1 MKAKPL
7 QLDALTPQLK
17 NQYAG
22 ALVFG
27 TDISR
32 IYELSHKIQKLILP
46 NADAFSLV
54 VLNSS
59 QLKTTPFLAT
69 DEANT
74 PNLMGDRRFIWIKD
88 ANNISDE
95 VIRHFCHNRQTNAF
109 LLISCDNLPKNSAL
123 RMEAESNP
131 EFVAFACYPPEN
143 NELAFFIKD
152 FTTQKGFQIS
162 PDAMEYLIQN
172 TSNNLTILKSELEKI
187 ATYNHDKK
195 TITLPV
201 IQSLTGD
208 GTVQV
213 DSFIQMVANQQIH
226 LAIPFI
232 QKLQQQGEQLVTI
245 LRALARYFDLLLE
258 GKSMIQQGENV
269 ISVSDKL
276 LKPAQFRLKQPLQ
289 KQLTLWPY
297 KQLILAHHLFL
308 NAEIQMKTNT
318 LSQNL
323 ILQKCLLDIHIK

>member
-7 QLDALTPQLK
+7 QLDALIPQLK

-46 NADAFSLV
+46 DADAFSLV
-54 VLNSS
+54 TITPS

-74 PNLMGDRRFIWIKD
+74 PNLMGDRRFIWIKEG
-88 ANNISDE
+88 NNISDE
-95 VIRHFCHNRQTNAF
+95 VIRHFCNNKQTNAF
-109 LLISCDNLPKNSAL
+109 LLISCDNLQKNNPI
-123 RMEAESNP
+123 RIEAETNP

-152 FTTQKGFQIS
+152 FTHQNGFNIT

-187 ATYNHDKK
+187 SLYNQEKK
-195 TITLPV
+195 TITLPI
-201 IQSLTGD
+201 IQLLTGD
-208 GTVQV
+208 GTIQV
-213 DSFIQMVANQQIH
+213 DSFIQMIANQQIH
-226 LAIPFI
+226 LGLPFV
-232 QKLQQQGEQLVTI
+232 QKLQQQGEQPVSI
-245 LRALARYFDLLLE
+245 LRSLARYFDLLLE

-289 KQLTLWPY
+289 KQLTIWSF
-297 KQLILAHHLFL
+297 KQLVSAHHLFL
-308 NAEIQMKTNT
+308 DAEIQMKTNT

-323 ILQKCLLDIHIK
+323 ILQKCILDINIK